1 MRGLLIDFNNIGVG
15 SRRVVDRI
23 SSRHTVDFKVTSKV
37 NLRKLDPAKAVMIR
51 EIVTS
56 I

>member
-1 MRGLLIDFNNIGVG
+1 MRGLLIAFKIGIG
-15 SRRVVDRI
+15 SKRVIDRI

-37 NLRKLDPAKAVMIR
+37 NLRKLDPTKTTMIR